1 MSAAPQ
7 HTHRHK
13 TLANAEGL
21 TTFHSPRPLVC
32 TCRRSGENVLPH
44 SPSPSLSL
52 SLSPLLLAMRVR
64 VSQHSFFALFHHLVS
79 LLVS

>member
-52 SLSPLLLAMRVR
+52 SLSPSSCDASACVPA
-64 VSQHSFFALFHHLVS
+64 QLFLPCFII
-79 LLVS
+79 